1 MVVGG
6 GDSAMEEALFL
17 TKFASE
23 LTIVHRK
30 GEFKASKIMQ
40 DRVLAH
46 PKIKVIWDSQIEKIN
61 GQDIVQS
68 VTLKN
73 VKDGKVTDVPI
84 DGVFVAIGHTPN
96 TKIFVGQ
103 LEMNQLGY
111 LTIIDET
118 RTKIEG
124 VFVAGDVFDARY
136 RQAVTAA
143 GSGCKAAIDVEKYLE
158 KQ

>member
-1 MVVGG
+1 
-6 GDSAMEEALFL
+6 MEEALIL
-17 TKFASE
+17 TKFASP
-23 LTIVHRK
+23 LTNVHRK
-30 GEFKASKIMQ
+30 SEFKASKIMQ
-40 DRVLAH
+40 DRVLKH
-46 PKIKVIWDSQIEKIN
+46 PKIKVIWDSAIERIN
-61 GQDIVQS
+61 GKDQVEF

-73 VKDGKVTDVPI
+73 IKDNTIQEIPT

-96 TKIFVGQ
+96 TKVFAGQ
-103 LEMNQLGY
+103 LEMDRLGY

-118 RTKIEG
+118 RTKIDG

-158 KQ
+158 EMD